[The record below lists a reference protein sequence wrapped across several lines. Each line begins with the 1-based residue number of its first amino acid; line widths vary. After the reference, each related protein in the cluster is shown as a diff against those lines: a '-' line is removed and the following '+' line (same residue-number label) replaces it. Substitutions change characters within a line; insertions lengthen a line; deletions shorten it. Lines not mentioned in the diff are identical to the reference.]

1 MKKLD
6 RLVWAAGISF
16 TSFGVRIGVR
26 TSTAELQE
34 QILAL
39 LPAGWRL
46 ASSPVVERLY
56 SVIGGGTP
64 SRSYGRRFHLL
75 YANVQRLA
83 RTENPDQLLEVLQSD
98 LDTYIAQATRRWFFV
113 HAGVVGWKRRAIVV
127 PGRSLSGKTTL
138 VKEFLHA
145 GADYFSDEFA
155 VLDASG
161 RVHPFARPLSVR
173 TGQSQSQGRM
183 RITAGEL
190 GGEAGSE
197 PLPVALVV
205 LTQYKPGAHWRP
217 RVLSSGKGILGLLA
231 NAIAARTQPE
241 RALATLERMTRRAQV
256 LESARG
262 EANEVVESILQ
273 HLDGLIP

>member
-1 MKKLD
+1 MET
-6 RLVWAAGISF
+6 RLIPCCGTLVFRYCGRHSITILRAAFPSF
-16 TSFGVRIGVR
+16 VRQRPKASTYREPGPLVGSSSIGSGYLHR
-26 TSTAELQE
+26 
-34 QILAL
+34 
-39 LPAGWRL
+39 
-46 ASSPVVERLY
+46 
-56 SVIGGGTP
+56 P
-64 SRSYGRRFHLL
+64 SDP
-75 YANVQRLA
+75 
-83 RTENPDQLLEVLQSD
+83 TMVLCSC
-98 LDTYIAQATRRWFFV
+98 
-113 HAGVVGWKRRAIVV
+113 
-127 PGRSLSGKTTL
+127 RSLSGKTTL

-161 RVHPFARPLSVR
+161 RVHPFARPLSMR
-173 TGQSQSQGRM
+173 TDQSQSQGRM

-190 GGEAGSE
+190 GAEAGSE

-241 RALATLERMTRRAQV
+241 RALATLERMIRRAQV

-262 EANEVVESILQ
+262 AANEVVESLGQKNDSLVI
-273 HLDGLIP
+273 HNHTCYRY